1 MSKKSNHSQACTPW
15 FFPSA
20 EDSITICDP
29 WESADFFAFML
40 NDIPG
45 EFELTYLILFKDNP
59 YIFFLLGLK
68 GPVL

>member
-45 EFELTYLILFKDNP
+45 KFELTYLILF
-59 YIFFLLGLK
+59 
-68 GPVL
+68 